1 VQTIFHRQGQ
11 MIGCLEE
18 VAYRNNFI
26 TAEQLDR
33 LADEMKASTYGQYL
47 KALLG

>member
-1 VQTIFHRQGQ
+1 MQTIFHRQGQ

-26 TAEQLDR
+26 TADQLER
-33 LADEMKASTYGQYL
+33 LAHEMRSSTYGQYL
-47 KALLG
+47 KALLV

>member
-18 VAYRNNFI
+18 VAYRNGFI
-26 TAEQLDR
+26 DAEQLDK
-33 LADEMKASTYGQYL
+33 LATEMRASTYGQYL
-47 KALLG
+47 RALLG